1 MMLLFLI
8 PQQYNN
14 LYFIDVLLLLHPIL
28 NYFVFLIYIRL
39 KKKSGKEYNY
49 EKYLVE
55 YINRDSRYKIKPLR
69 INYFENSLTLTMH
82 FRPRHE
88 IYALQVLKLFFSVR
102 AYKCEHGLSHT
113 SRNNK
118 LHQDKRLLTIH
129 CT

>member
-1 MMLLFLI
+1 MMLLFSI

-39 KKKSGKEYNY
+39 KKSGKEYNN

-55 YINRDSRYKIKPLR
+55 YINHDSRYKIKPLK

-82 FRPRHE
+82 FRP
-88 IYALQVLKLFFSVR
+88 
-102 AYKCEHGLSHT
+102 
-113 SRNNK
+113 
-118 LHQDKRLLTIH
+118 
-129 CT
+129 